1 MILQS
6 SNSSYLIRILT
17 FLIFIF
23 CLNSLYAAEG
33 GPCKDYGCH
42 SLQYS
47 RWGRVANDLQIP
59 EEIFFENLVFD
70 KSIKPGDLMTGAMSE
85 DSVNWFGV
93 APPDLTLVSRY
104 KGDDWIYS
112 YLRAYYEDASKQY
125 GVNNLVYP
133 GTAMPNVLLSLQG
146 NQRLVCKNIPV
157 IAKNGGEKRDEFGST
172 ITKEKCG
179 FLEVEEG
186 TGELTK
192 EEFDTLIYDLTNF
205 LVYVGEPIK
214 ATRERIGWYVV
225 FYFLIFTAEIKE
237 SKQEET
243 PDEILSISPYHKLP
257 ILVDRD
263 LAIHDPTVMME
274 YLDERFPHPPLLP
287 VYPVARANCRTLM
300 LRIDKE
306 WCPMVD
312 SLIEKKLTEKKLIK
326 VREDLLHEIASIAS
340 TFKEFKFFMSDEF
353 SLVDCCFG
361 PILWRLPSLGINLPV
376 NRHLKPLLDYQ
387 KTIFERPGFL
397 DSLSSLE
404 RDLRQE

>member
-33 GPCKDYGCH
+33 GPCKDYGECDKFEYSLNDMESLQRGAATYINYCYGCH

-47 RWGRVANDLQIP
+47 RWVRVANDLQIP

-146 NQRLVCKNIPV
+146 NQRLICKNIPV
-157 IAKNGGEKRDEFGST
+157 IAKNGGEKRDEFGSA

-225 FYFLIFTAEIKE
+225 FYFLIFTALASLLYRE
-237 SKQEET
+237 
-243 PDEILSISPYHKLP
+243 YHK
-257 ILVDRD
+257 
-263 LAIHDPTVMME
+263 
-274 YLDERFPHPPLLP
+274 
-287 VYPVARANCRTLM
+287 
-300 LRIDKE
+300 
-306 WCPMVD
+306 
-312 SLIEKKLTEKKLIK
+312 
-326 VREDLLHEIASIAS
+326 
-340 TFKEFKFFMSDEF
+340 
-353 SLVDCCFG
+353 
-361 PILWRLPSLGINLPV
+361 
-376 NRHLKPLLDYQ
+376 DY
-387 KTIFERPGFL
+387 K
-397 DSLSSLE
+397 
-404 RDLRQE
+404 